1 MMKRTEMEQIETEL
15 IELIYKNIALGK
27 IVILQRESF
36 WISGDFYA
44 YPAASAYRDFF
55 AALVCEDGFDES
67 RFDEDLLNEDYWF
80 VAENGTFKGIS
91 CPAVYENR
99 EIQFRYR

>member
-1 MMKRTEMEQIETEL
+1 MTEL
-15 IELIYKNIALGK
+15 IYINIALGK

-55 AALVCEDGFDES
+55 NALVCEDGFDET
-67 RFDEDLLNEDYWF
+67 RFDEDLLNEDHWF
-80 VAENGTFKGIS
+80 VSEDGTLKGIS
-91 CPAVYENR
+91 CPAVYENG
-99 EIQFRYR
+99 EIYFRYR